1 MSDALVLLTPLIIGS
16 AVVPLQIILIILLL
30 KSPSQGLLKAIAFLA
45 GMTAVRL
52 LQGVVFGLV
61 LTGGADGSVD
71 EASEK
76 SFIASTLLLVLGILL
91 LVSAYKKWRK
101 EPDPDAPP
109 PRYLSMMDSATWLQA
124 LGFGLA
130 LPLISPKLWVFMLSA
145 ISEISAAQLGQPAST
160 ATFLIFLL
168 LAQSL
173 LLLPILIRI
182 LLPSRSVT
190 LLASI
195 SDWLA
200 RNDRAILITVSLVF
214 GLMFL
219 IQGAGGLLG

>member
-1 MSDALVLLTPLIIGS
+1 MSDALVSLTPLIIGS

-30 KSPSQGLLKAIAFLA
+30 KSPSQGLLKAIAFLV

-76 SFIASTLLLVLGILL
+76 SFIASTLLLVLGLL
-91 LVSAYKKWRK
+91 LLISAYKKWKK

-109 PRYLSMMDSATWLQA
+109 PGYLAVIDSATPLKA
-124 LGFGLA
+124 LGLGMV
-130 LPLISPKLWVFMLSA
+130 LPLASPKLWVFMLSA
-145 ISEISAAQLGQPAST
+145 IGVISAAQLGQPSGGV
-160 ATFLIFLL
+160 TFLIFLL

-173 LLLPILIRI
+173 LVLPILVRI
-182 LLPSRSVT
+182 LLPRKSVI
-190 LLASI
+190 LLEAI
-195 SDWLA
+195 SAWLS
-200 RNDRAILITVSLVF
+200 RNDRAIVITASLVF

-219 IQGAGGLLG
+219 YQGAGGLLG